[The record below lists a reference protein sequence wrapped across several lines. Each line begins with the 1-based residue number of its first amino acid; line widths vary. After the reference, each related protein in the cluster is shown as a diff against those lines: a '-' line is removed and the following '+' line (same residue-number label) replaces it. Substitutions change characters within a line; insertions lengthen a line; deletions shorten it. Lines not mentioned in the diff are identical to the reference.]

1 MAINPDN
8 EFIQELQQ
16 VTFQPVFIVGLHRS
30 GTSILYKMLTET
42 GNFNPVTAYHLINYN
57 ELLLNH
63 HLKKEEFAKQ
73 LLTESFREKGLRDRG
88 IDRLKVTAEF
98 AEEYGFLLN
107 KKNRSDVHYQKKR
120 CALYRDV

>member
-98 AEEYGFLLN
+98 AEEYGVSSQQ
-107 KKNRSDVHYQKKR
+107 KNRSDVHYQKKR
-120 CALYRDV
+120 CALSRDV